1 MKKIFIPVLAV
12 FFVFGLLTLSY
23 AESTRVAVVDL
34 QSVLNN
40 SRKGKEAIK
49 VLEKEFENKKQEL
62 DTKEKTLQ
70 GLQDEIT
77 KRAGFWSDKIKA
89 EKEEEFN
96 KKLKDWRRMQVD
108 LKDEFERKNKN
119 FTDKILMDIIELVR
133 EVGKNDGYD
142 LVIEKQN
149 AIYVADAIDL
159 TPRVIQLY
167 DSINSNTGN

>member
-1 MKKIFIPVLAV
+1 MKKTLISFFAVL
-12 FFVFGLLTLSY
+12 FTLGFACASF
-23 AESTRVAVVDL
+23 AETKIAVVDL

-40 SRKGKEAIK
+40 SKKGKEAIK
-49 VLEKEFENKKQEL
+49 MLEGEFEKKKQDL
-62 DTKEKTLQ
+62 DQMEKGLQ

-77 KRAGFWSDKIKA
+77 KRAAFWSDKIKA

-108 LKDEFERKNKN
+108 LKDEFETKNKK

-133 EVGKNDGYD
+133 ETGKNDGYD
-142 LVIEKQN
+142 IVIEKQN
-149 AIYVADAIDL
+149 AIYVGNTVDL

-167 DSINSNTGN
+167 DGINLPGDN